1 MIFTPSSSMDRST
14 GSTSPI
20 SSAPSEPPTP
30 NSTVKLQVGERWF
43 TTTRD
48 TLVSQSAFLE
58 ALLSSRWKADREDG
72 SYFIDSDPTLFEH
85 ILRYL
90 RRPNVFPIFYDP
102 AKGHNLVLYNA
113 LLEEARYF
121 GIDALVDWFEGERYL
136 DKVTVNH
143 TVTVIH
149 GEPSFL
155 GTMYNE
161 QQEPNTQVTF
171 HPKLVRL
178 KMYVCPR
185 GIHVHRGKQWM
196 CGNACKKAQG
206 DLPAMYEEEVEQR
219 VVVVKTKTTVGSDLD
234 ADQHR
239 MDGMCKGHGGLE
251 AHGVDGPSLI

>member
-1 MIFTPSSSMDRST
+1 MDRST
-14 GSTSPI
+14 GSRSPL
-20 SSAPSEPPTP
+20 SSSPSEPPTP

-48 TLVSQSAFLE
+48 TLVSQSTFLE

-102 AKGHNLVLYNA
+102 VKGHDLVLYNA

-121 GIDALVDWFEGERYL
+121 GIDTLVDWFEGGGYL

-143 TVTVIH
+143 TVTVIR
-149 GEPSFL
+149 GEPSIL
-155 GTMYNE
+155 GTIYDE
-161 QQEPNTQVTF
+161 QQEPNTRVTF
-171 HPKLVRL
+171 HPQLVPL
-178 KMYVCPR
+178 KVYVCPR
-185 GIHVHRGKQWM
+185 GICVHRGKQSM
-196 CGNACKKAQG
+196 CGKACRKAQG
-206 DLPAMYEEEVEQR
+206 DLPSTYEEEVEQR
-219 VVVVKTKTTVGSDLD
+219 VVVVKTKTTVGTDLE
-234 ADQHR
+234 ADQDG
-239 MDGMCKGHGGLE
+239 MYGMCKGHGGLE